1 MVVLCCL
8 AGVHLINGKTVSAD
22 LVVDASGKGSQVS
35 TWLEQINH
43 KPPDTLSVEAGL
55 RYTYRMYEMT
65 NDPGRQW
72 LSAMCVD
79 HPANTRAAVVIPIET
94 NKWQVMY
101 SYAGAPVH

>member
-1 MVVLCCL
+1 M
-8 AGVHLINGKTVSAD
+8 HLKNGNTVTAD
-22 LVVDASGKGSQVS
+22 LVIDASGKGSQVS
-35 TWLEQINH
+35 RWLEQIGH

-65 NDPGRQW
+65 DDPDRQW

-94 NKWQVMY
+94 NKWQVVY
-101 SYAGAPVH
+101 SYAQALVH